1 MKAIVIEQLN
11 QRGLTHLFSE
21 KQFEG
26 YKRKILNR
34 MPNSN
39 RYYAALLVFDMFVLN
54 APRQ

>member
-1 MKAIVIEQLN
+1 MKAIVIEQLS

-26 YKRKILNR
+26 YKRKVTKQI
-34 MPNSN
+34 PNGN

-54 APRQ
+54 APIQ